1 MSDWVEIIIPVTA
14 ASAEDVA
21 GVLSG
26 VVPEARRGALIR
38 GADVVFWVSSA
49 RREAALE
56 ETRAA
61 LVHLA
66 EAGLEVD
73 PAAVYAED
81 AAPESEWLDTWK
93 QYFHTAHI
101 TRRIVIVPSWESY
114 VPQPDEIAIALDPGQ
129 AFGTGAHASTRL
141 VLQEIEALSDAGGR
155 VDRFLDVGCGSG
167 ILAIA
172 VAMLWPG
179 SSGVAVDVEPPAVD
193 AATENCVKNQ
203 LTGRIAVSATP
214 LAAIPGE
221 FDLILAN
228 IQADVLRALAPDL
241 ASRLAAGGR
250 LILSGLLTQHA
261 EDTGRY
267 VAEAGGLTLVATRR
281 ADDDPDWSSVLL
293 ERPASVPA

>member
-49 RREAALE
+49 RREDALA

-93 QYFHTAHI
+93 QYFHTTHI
-101 TRRIVIVPSWESY
+101 TPRIVVVPSWESY
-114 VPQPDEIAIALDPGQ
+114 APQAGEIAISLDPGQ

-141 VLQEIEALSDAGGR
+141 VLQEIEALSSAGAG
-155 VDRFLDVGCGSG
+155 VQRFLDVGCGSG

-179 SSGVAVDVEPPAVD
+179 STGVAIDVEPPAVD
-193 AATENCVKNQ
+193 ATAENCAKNRMD
-203 LTGRIAVSATP
+203 GRIAVSATP
-214 LAAIPGE
+214 LAEIPGA
-221 FDLILAN
+221 FDLVLAN
-228 IQADVLRALAPDL
+228 IQADVLRILAADL
-241 ASRLAAGGR
+241 ASRVAPGGH
-250 LILSGLLTQHA
+250 LVLSGLLTHHA
-261 EDTGRY
+261 EDVGRY
-267 VAEAGGLTLVATRR
+267 LAEVGGLTLVGTRR
-281 ADDDPDWSSVLL
+281 AEDDPDWSSALL
-293 ERPASVPA
+293 ARAATRA

>member
-14 ASAEDVA
+14 ASAEDIA
-21 GVLSG
+21 GILSG

-49 RREAALE
+49 RREDALA

-73 PAAVYAED
+73 PAAVHAED

-93 QYFHTAHI
+93 QYFHTTHI
-101 TRRIVIVPSWESY
+101 TRRIVVVPSWESY
-114 VPQPDEIAIALDPGQ
+114 AAQPGEIAIALDPGQ

-141 VLQEIEALSDAGGR
+141 VLQEIERLSDAGAP
-155 VDRFLDVGCGSG
+155 VSRFLDVGCGSG
-167 ILAIA
+167 ILGIA
-172 VAMLWPG
+172 VALLWPG
-179 SSGVAVDVEPPAVD
+179 SAGVAVDVEPPAVD
-193 AATENCVKNQ
+193 AATENCAKNQ
-203 LTGRIAVSATP
+203 LAGRVAVSTTP
-214 LAAIPGE
+214 LAGIAGQ
-221 FDLILAN
+221 FDLVLAN
-228 IQADVLRALAPDL
+228 IQADVLRGMAADL
-241 ASRLAAGGR
+241 ATRLAAGGR

-261 EDTGRY
+261 EDVGRY
-267 VAEAGGLTLVATRR
+267 IAEVGGLTLVATRR

-293 ERPASVPA
+293 ERAKPA